1 MKIGVLAYRFDF
13 YTNLRNILYKLPEA
27 EYVPVK
33 DWYSFLRRG
42 ANFLNTRLGRPLFP
56 TFDLNNQF
64 DDFEINKVD
73 LLHFSN
79 GVSYGTTP
87 WVSHFETV
95 IPRFSELMTRNYG
108 QTRRSL
114 QLTPLVQKGFD
125 ALLSPSC
132 KRIIAWS
139 QCAADMQRDL
149 LTELPSDTRDAIL
162 EKLIVLHP
170 PQELLVSQPKNR
182 EYDSGEPIK
191 FILVGDAF
199 FRKGGREI
207 LSAFEKLVRDE
218 SLPIKLVLVTSLRLD
233 PYAAQETAEDLFWAK
248 QHIAE
253 NAVWIE
259 HHQDLSNDET
269 LELIKSCDVGLLPTW
284 ADTYGLSVLESQACG
299 CPVITTDVRALSEI
313 NNTDVGWLIRV
324 PKNDLGEALY
334 STPEEREHRS
344 QHIQAGLEAIIR
356 SICADPSV
364 IFNKG
369 VKSLERI
376 REMHDPDTYA
386 QKLREIYQKALKD

>member
-1 MKIGVLAYRFDF
+1 MRIGVLAYRFDF

-27 EYVPVK
+27 EYVPVR
-33 DWYSFLRRG
+33 DWHSFLRRG
-42 ANFLNTRLGRPLFP
+42 ANFLNTRIGRLLFP

-64 DDFEINKVD
+64 DDFEINNVD

-79 GVSYGTTP
+79 GVSYGSTP

-95 IPRFSELMTRNYG
+95 LPRFSDLMTRYHG
-108 QTRRSL
+108 QKRQSF

-125 ALLSPSC
+125 AILSASC

-162 EKLIVLHP
+162 EKLTVLHP
-170 PQELLVSQPKNR
+170 PQEPLVSQLINR
-182 EYDSGEPIK
+182 EYDTGKPIK
-191 FILVGDAF
+191 FILVGNSF

-207 LSAFEKLVRDE
+207 LNAFEKLVYKE
-218 SLPIKLVLVTSLRLD
+218 SLPIKLVLVSSLWLD
-233 PYAAQETAEDLFWAK
+233 PYATQETPEDLVWAK
-248 QHIAE
+248 QRIAE
-253 NAVWIE
+253 NVDWIK
-259 HHQDLSNDET
+259 HYQDLPNNET

-299 CPVITTDVRALSEI
+299 CPVITTDIRALPEI

-334 STPEEREHRS
+334 STPEEREHLS

-386 QKLREIYQKALKD
+386 QKLREIYQKALTD

>member
-27 EYVPVK
+27 EYVPVR

-42 ANFLNTRLGRPLFP
+42 ANFLNTRIGRLLFP

-64 DDFEINKVD
+64 DDFEINNVD

-79 GVSYGTTP
+79 GVSYGSTP

-95 IPRFSELMTRNYG
+95 LPRFSDLMTRYHG
-108 QTRRSL
+108 QKRQSF

-125 ALLSPSC
+125 AILSASC

-162 EKLIVLHP
+162 EKLTVLHP
-170 PQELLVSQPKNR
+170 PQEPLVSQLINR
-182 EYDSGEPIK
+182 EYDTGKPIK
-191 FILVGDAF
+191 FILVGNSF

-207 LSAFEKLVRDE
+207 LNAFEKLVYKE
-218 SLPIKLVLVTSLRLD
+218 SLPIKLVLVSSLWLD
-233 PYAAQETAEDLFWAK
+233 PYATQETPEDLVWAK
-248 QHIAE
+248 QRIAE
-253 NAVWIE
+253 NVDWIK
-259 HHQDLSNDET
+259 HYQDLPNNET

-299 CPVITTDVRALSEI
+299 CPVITTDIRALPEI

-334 STPEEREHRS
+334 STPEEREHLS

>member
-1 MKIGVLAYRFDF
+1 MRIGVLAYRFDF

-27 EYVPVK
+27 EYVPVR

-42 ANFLNTRLGRPLFP
+42 ANFLNTRLGRLLFP

-64 DDFEINKVD
+64 DDFEINNVD

-79 GVSYGTTP
+79 GVSYGSTP

-95 IPRFSELMTRNYG
+95 LPRFSDLMTRYHG
-108 QTRRSL
+108 QKRQSF

-125 ALLSPSC
+125 AILSASC

-170 PQELLVSQPKNR
+170 PQEPLVSQLINR
-182 EYDSGEPIK
+182 EYDTGKPIK
-191 FILVGDAF
+191 FILVGNSF

-207 LSAFEKLVRDE
+207 LNAFEKLVYKE
-218 SLPIKLVLVTSLRLD
+218 SLPIKLVLVSSLWLD
-233 PYAAQETAEDLFWAK
+233 PYATQETPEDLVWAK
-248 QHIAE
+248 QRIAE
-253 NAVWIE
+253 NVDWIE
-259 HHQDLSNDET
+259 HYQDLPNDET

-299 CPVITTDVRALSEI
+299 CPVITTDIRALPEI

-334 STPEEREHRS
+334 STPEEREHLS

>member
-1 MKIGVLAYRFDF
+1 MRIGVLAYRFDF

-27 EYVPVK
+27 EYVPVR

-42 ANFLNTRLGRPLFP
+42 ANFLNTRLGRLIFP

-64 DDFEINKVD
+64 DDFEINNVD

-79 GVSYGTTP
+79 GVSYGSTP

-95 IPRFSELMTRNYG
+95 LPRFSDLMTRYHG
-108 QTRRSL
+108 QKRQSF

-125 ALLSPSC
+125 AILSASC

-162 EKLIVLHP
+162 EKLTVLHP
-170 PQELLVSQPKNR
+170 PQEPLVSQLINR
-182 EYDSGEPIK
+182 EYDTGKPIK
-191 FILVGDAF
+191 FILVGNSF

-207 LSAFEKLVRDE
+207 LNAFEKLVYKE
-218 SLPIKLVLVTSLRLD
+218 SLPIKLVLVSSLWLD
-233 PYAAQETAEDLFWAK
+233 PYATQETPEDLVWAK
-248 QHIAE
+248 QRIAE
-253 NAVWIE
+253 NVDWIK
-259 HHQDLSNDET
+259 HYQDLPNNET

-299 CPVITTDVRALSEI
+299 CPVITTDIRALPEI

-334 STPEEREHRS
+334 STPEEREHLS